1 MSPSAE
7 DRRQQILDAAGEVFA
22 RKGFKGAS
30 IKELAAAAN
39 VSPGLLYWYFQDKA
53 QLFNALLEHKITGA
67 LGSISDHVSPDLLP
81 DSYLVAF
88 GNYYVRQIETSGNTA
103 LFKMMLANSHAL
115 PAEVHRVQAHLV
127 GSVLAI
133 LRDYLEGQIA
143 AGRIRPCNTEM
154 VARTFMGSIVAY
166 LMLKHVLQ
174 DPASAA
180 LPAETLI
187 AGVSDVILRGILPDA
202 SAAPAHSQEAR

>member
-30 IKELAAAAN
+30 VKELAAAAN

-53 QLFNALLEHKITGA
+53 QIFTALLEQKIAGA
-67 LGSISDHVSPDLLP
+67 LGPVSSHVSPDLPPDLYLP
-81 DSYLVAF
+81 AF
-88 GNYYVRQIETSGNTA
+88 GKYYVKQIERPGNNA
-103 LFKMMLANSHAL
+103 LFRMMLSNSHAL
-115 PAEVHRVQAHLV
+115 PAGVHRVQAQLV
-127 GSVLAI
+127 GSVLGIVQA
-133 LRDYLEGQIA
+133 YLQRQIA
-143 AGRIRPCNTEM
+143 AGRIRTCNTEM

-174 DPASAA
+174 DPDAVA
-180 LPAETLI
+180 LPAETLVDGI
-187 AGVSDVILRGILPDA
+187 SDVVLRGILPGFPEGDEPEE
-202 SAAPAHSQEAR
+202 SR